1 MAGIEPIVMP
11 KWGLAMQEGMLAEWH
26 VAEGQEVAK
35 GQEIADIE
43 TSKIANA
50 FESPVAGKLRRQLVG
65 IGETVPVG
73 ALLAVVADDS
83 VTDAQLDAFIGEFQ
97 ASFAESQAAAETAT
111 GPEPEFVELA
121 GARLRFLKLGDG
133 GGDPVL
139 FLHGYGAD
147 LNNWLFNQPAV
158 AANRTTYALDLPGH
172 GGSAKAVGE
181 GTIASLA
188 AAVLA
193 FMQSQDIARAHLIGH
208 SMGGAVALALVTG
221 QPDKVA
227 SATLVCPAGL
237 GPEIAMDYID
247 GFIGASRRKKL
258 EPVLQMLV
266 ANPDLV
272 TGEMIEDVLKYK
284 RLDGV
289 DAALRTLRD
298 AIFPGGKQGLVFK
311 DRLAEAQVPIQVF
324 WGGQDRIV
332 PALHG
337 QGLPA
342 RVQVTVFEDAGHL
355 AHMEKAGE
363 VNAAIEAFL
372 GRAA

>member
-83 VTDAQLDAFIGEFQ
+83 VTDAQLDAYIGEFQ

-147 LNNWLFNQPAV
+147 LNNWLFNQPAM
-158 AANRTTYALDLPGH
+158 AANHTTYALDLPGH

-298 AIFPGGKQGLVFK
+298 ALFPGGKQGLVLK
-311 DRLAEAQVPIQVF
+311 DRLAEAQVPIQVL
-324 WGGQDRIV
+324 WGRQDRVVPASHGQD
-332 PALHG
+332 
-337 QGLPA
+337 LPA

-363 VNAAIEAFL
+363 VNAAIEAL
-372 GRAA
+372 LARAA